1 MVMIMKNKKE
11 RKPSQGRKKIPI
23 LKIESESNRQV
34 TFSKRR
40 NGLFK
45 KACELC
51 VLCGAEVAVIVFS
64 PAGKAYSFGNPHV
77 DSTISRFLN
86 SQGNSHINNLQ
97 LAVRPDIHRHGFPAH
112 EEQQEQ
118 YMKVS
123 NQLDVEKKRGALV
136 EKLKTLNK
144 FWWEVPIDGLS
155 LNELEQMKS
164 AMEELKKSVAE
175 RIEELVMNGA
185 ASSSSPVMMPTPQ
198 LNVKPIGMNLYAA
211 GDTGQTAKCSTA
223 TTTTTAIVP
232 FDNYNH

>member
-1 MVMIMKNKKE
+1 MVMNKKD

-23 LKIESESNRQV
+23 QKIESESNRQV

-45 KACELC
+45 KVCELC
-51 VLCGAEVAVIVFS
+51 VLCGAEVAVVAFS

-97 LAVRPDIHRHGFPAH
+97 LAVRPADIHRHGFSAH
-112 EEQQEQ
+112 EQQQEQ
-118 YMKVS
+118 YMKVAHH
-123 NQLDVEKKRGALV
+123 LDVEKKRGALV
-136 EKLKTLNK
+136 EKLKRINTATTTSNDGNK
-144 FWWEVPIDGLS
+144 FWWEIPNDGI
-155 LNELEQMKS
+155 EKT
-164 AMEELKKSVAE
+164 VAK
-175 RIEELVMNGA
+175 RIEDLVINGA
-185 ASSSSPVMMPTPQ
+185 VSSTSPVMMPTLH

-223 TTTTTAIVP
+223 TSTTTAIVP